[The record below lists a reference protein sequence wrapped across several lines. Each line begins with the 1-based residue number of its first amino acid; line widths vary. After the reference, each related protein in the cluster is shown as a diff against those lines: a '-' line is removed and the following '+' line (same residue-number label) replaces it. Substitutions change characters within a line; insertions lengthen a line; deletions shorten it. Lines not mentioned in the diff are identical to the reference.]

1 MLSVK
6 LQRAPKDGPAP
17 QQNDILIADPRVPA
31 AERQPHRVVGIA
43 FEDGP
48 RQPRV
53 KLYPFALSVAG
64 LVDDLARPSRSMIS
78 ADGLGRDAALL
89 RQRATQVRTVA

>member
-31 AERQPHRVVGIA
+31 AERQPRRVVGI
-43 FEDGP
+43 
-48 RQPRV
+48 
-53 KLYPFALSVAG
+53 
-64 LVDDLARPSRSMIS
+64 
-78 ADGLGRDAALL
+78 
-89 RQRATQVRTVA
+89 